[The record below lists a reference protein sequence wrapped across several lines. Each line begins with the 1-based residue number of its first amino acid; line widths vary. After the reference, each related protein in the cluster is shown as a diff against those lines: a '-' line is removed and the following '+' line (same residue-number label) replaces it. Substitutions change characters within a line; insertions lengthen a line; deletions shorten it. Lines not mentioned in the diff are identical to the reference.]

1 MRCGAIA
8 IGDLGLDDT
17 GRLEASRIPT
27 VRIGNVDVHNV
38 AFADAVELIWRCVEE
53 SRGLVVCTPNA
64 DHVVRA
70 RADAELRDAMAA
82 ADLRV
87 PDGMGIVY
95 ASRIA
100 GRPIR
105 GTVTGRLLVPALAA
119 RAASADVPMTL
130 FGAQAGIAAKAA
142 RRLVARFPGL
152 KIDHALGPPPD
163 FVVGSPQDMNA
174 VATLRQANPRILFVA
189 LGAPKQEIW
198 MQRHR
203 ADFSRAVMIG
213 VGGALDI
220 VAGRFREAPR
230 WMTAMGLEWL
240 FRLAQEPRRL
250 ARRYLIDDP
259 WIIRWALET
268 RLRSIGDHRQRNRQR
283 QEHGPK
289 T

>member
-1 MRCGAIA
+1 MTSCGGRPPCVGGSMCDAATRATRSPRRSKRGSTLRCGAIA

-119 RAASADVPMTL
+119 RAASAGVPLTL
-130 FGAQAGIAAKAA
+130 FGAQRG
-142 RRLVARFPGL
+142 VA
-152 KIDHALGPPPD
+152 
-163 FVVGSPQDMNA
+163 
-174 VATLRQANPRILFVA
+174 
-189 LGAPKQEIW
+189 E
-198 MQRHR
+198 
-203 ADFSRAVMIG
+203 
-213 VGGALDI
+213 
-220 VAGRFREAPR
+220 
-230 WMTAMGLEWL
+230 
-240 FRLAQEPRRL
+240 
-250 ARRYLIDDP
+250 
-259 WIIRWALET
+259 
-268 RLRSIGDHRQRNRQR
+268 
-283 QEHGPK
+283 
-289 T
+289 